1 MVLLFIAWQC
11 MRRSFLLRTW
21 GIIGALV
28 VAAVCLSSANS
39 YFKTPDNVRPIGD
52 NWYVTKTMAP
62 GEIDT
67 VYYGLYY
74 KHRGH
79 FETIEDL
86 VADYRFVPP
95 DCLMYHGLK
104 VSGRPLYVMCSYRS
118 PIESDDS
125 SLTDSQLL
133 AKARSRPPYEYG
145 WRTIR

>member
-1 MVLLFIAWQC
+1 
-11 MRRSFLLRTW
+11 
-21 GIIGALV
+21 
-28 VAAVCLSSANS
+28 
-39 YFKTPDNVRPIGD
+39 
-52 NWYVTKTMAP
+52 
-62 GEIDT
+62 
-67 VYYGLYY
+67 LYY

-79 FETIEDL
+79 FESIEDL